1 MKAIKVFLLIIFAG
15 LLTYFIFSYQH
26 MEVKQIL
33 IWGITEIIL
42 LQMYTVEKIDEILKK
57 K

>member
-1 MKAIKVFLLIIFAG
+1 MKATKVLLLLIFAG
-15 LLTYFIFSYQH
+15 LLIYFLFSFQH

-33 IWGITEIIL
+33 IWGITEIII

>member
-1 MKAIKVFLLIIFAG
+1 
-15 LLTYFIFSYQH
+15 